1 MLHFSLASFFL
12 YPFLHHLCSTSKPV
26 SRLLPLTLP
35 QTRFLPHKPLKKK
48 LRRCQNR
55 RSFSSRFFQI
65 VIVALHLRRC
75 CGGSPCRCLNLCRRS
90 RGPPIDHQAVA
101 GSYRL
106 QTRHEY
112 GGSDERQPEQPH
124 GDGRAFTMTLYLTH
138 GNGEESIPLELPASS
153 SQVEEIDIRL
163 DDICSGEGNFRI

>member
-1 MLHFSLASFFL
+1 MSSARPGFIAVIRRFFESKFRKKSIVLRYDKRSKRKCCIFLLLLSFYIRFCIIYVL
-12 YPFLHHLCSTSKPV
+12 LQ
-26 SRLLPLTLP
+26 SRLPLTLP

-112 GGSDERQPEQPH
+112 LIFLALHFPPTFVMIGGQ
-124 GDGRAFTMTLYLTH
+124 
-138 GNGEESIPLELPASS
+138 
-153 SQVEEIDIRL
+153 
-163 DDICSGEGNFRI
+163 